1 MTSLE
6 DYLKDYKVKREEVI
20 DGVKVIVIMEM
31 KKKNVESMKEAQKR
45 YREKNKDK
53 INSYM
58 AEWKRDKYNND
69 EEFKEKAKECRRR
82 CYQKKKE
89 KEVDEV

>member
-53 INSYM
+53 INSYKK
-58 AEWKRDKYNND
+58 EWKREKYQNN
-69 EEFKEKAKECRRR
+69 EEFREKSKEYRRK
-82 CYQKKKE
+82 CNEKKKKE
-89 KEVDEV
+89 ECVKE